1 MKINPSHKGS
11 IHAPAPGMAL
21 RDPAFC
27 RLVVG
32 LLLMR
37 LGGGPQT
44 FTQQDLDRMVGL
56 FVMEGRD
63 EQGDLLVGL
72 GAPRTPKEKQQ

>member
-1 MKINPSHKGS
+1 VKINPAHKGS
-11 IHAPAPGMAL
+11 IQAPPPGEAL

-44 FTQQDLDRMVGL
+44 FTQEDLDRMVGL
-56 FVMEGRD
+56 FVMEGRNA
-63 EQGDLLVGL
+63 EGGLMFGL
-72 GAPRTPKEKQQ
+72 GSPRTPKEKQQ

>member
-1 MKINPSHKGS
+1 MKINPAHKGS
-11 IHAPAPGMAL
+11 IQAPAPGEAL
-21 RDPAFC
+21 RDLAFC

-37 LGGGPQT
+37 LGGGTQM
-44 FTQQDLDRMVGL
+44 FTQEDLDRMVGL

-63 EQGDLLVGL
+63 EQGHLMVGL